1 MQRLVIALTTLLA
14 LTAGVVV
21 AGYLFLFAAGTDR
34 AARAVPADAAFYA
47 TAYLEPSPGQTLN
60 LQALMGRIPGF
71 ADAASLDQKI
81 HQITARLLGG
91 AGLDY
96 EADIRPWL
104 GNQISL
110 AVQPQGVDPEAADV
124 LFVIAVDDPGLAADA
139 LDRIGAD
146 LGLAGATETYEGVDL
161 LVSDAASWA
170 LLDDVLLVGST
181 ADAVRGGLDADAD
194 RAPALSD
201 STRFGRAMGE
211 IPADH
216 LASVFIDVEAVG
228 ASTGVAEDAGGYSTA
243 SLALV
248 VEPDGLRLAG
258 AAPFDAEAASEQE
271 RQAFELSGQQ
281 ATLAGWMPADT
292 QAQLTVF
299 GLGQSVQA
307 LETQLGGGEGGD
319 AAADMLAQLRA
330 LAALGLG
337 INLDQDVL
345 PLFDTETAVAVTGL
359 EEAAPHGQLLLRPS
373 DSAAAEAALGR
384 IRDALGERGAQV
396 TESEL
401 EGVRV
406 TSLVMPELGSAAFAM
421 RDGVVVVG
429 LTPDDV
435 AAAFAAQARG
445 QSLAEEARYSAAWDL
460 AGQRGGNE
468 AWLDVAALL
477 EAAGDELGVTGE
489 ARDILLRAE
498 ALAMTAPARPDQAR
512 SEFHVVLTVR

>member
-1 MQRLVIALTTLLA
+1 VHRLVIALTTLLA

-34 AARAVPADAAFYA
+34 AARAVPADVAVYA

-60 LQALMGRIPGF
+60 LQALMSRIPGF

-81 HQITARLLGG
+81 HQITARLLGS

-104 GNQISL
+104 GNQVSL
-110 AVQPQGVDPEAADV
+110 AVRPEGVDPEAADV
-124 LFVIAVDDPGLAADA
+124 LVVIAVDDPNLAGEA

-146 LGLAGATETYEGVDL
+146 LGLAGTTQTHEGVEL

-181 ADAVRGGLDADAD
+181 PEAVRAGLDADAN

-216 LASVFIDVEAVG
+216 LASVYLDLTAIG
-228 ASTGVAEDAGGYSTA
+228 TSTGVAEDAGGYSTA
-243 SLALV
+243 SLALL
-248 VEPDGLRLAG
+248 VERDGLRLAG
-258 AAPFDAEAASEQE
+258 AAPFDADAASEQE
-271 RQAFELSGQQ
+271 RQAFALSGQQ
-281 ATLAGWMPADT
+281 ATLSGWMPADT
-292 QAQLTVF
+292 EAQLTVF
-299 GLGQSVQA
+299 GLGQSLQA

-319 AAADMLAQLRA
+319 AAADALAQLRA

-337 INLDQDVL
+337 INLDQDVI
-345 PLFDTETAVAVTGL
+345 PMFDQETALGVSGL
-359 EEAAPHGQLLLRPS
+359 AETALHGQLLLRPS
-373 DSAAAEAALGR
+373 DAAAAEGALGR
-384 IRDALGERGAQV
+384 IRDALAERGAQV

-401 EGVRV
+401 EGVPV
-406 TSLVMPELGSAAFAM
+406 TTLVIPELGSAAYGM

-429 LTPDDV
+429 LSPDDV
-435 AAAFAAQARG
+435 AAAFAAQSSG
-445 QSLAEEARYSAAWDL
+445 ESLGADVRYTAAWDL

-468 AWLDVAALL
+468 AWLDVAVLV
-477 EAAGDELGVTGE
+477 EAAGEDLGVTGE
-489 ARDILLRAE
+489 ARDILLRAD